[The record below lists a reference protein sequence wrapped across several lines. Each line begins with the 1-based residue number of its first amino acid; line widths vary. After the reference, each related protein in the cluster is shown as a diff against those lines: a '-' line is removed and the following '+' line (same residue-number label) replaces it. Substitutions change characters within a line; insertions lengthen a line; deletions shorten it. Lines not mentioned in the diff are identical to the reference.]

1 MRSASADLPSPRI
14 RRSRLPPPR
23 EKPPR
28 CSSRPQATKRSPL
41 SARLLA
47 SALHSLAEGVIIAS
61 ARWHK
66 RGFRIAFA
74 NDHFC
79 TITGYLPKALLG
91 KPLASL
97 HLDKSEVTR
106 QRRWFRTNPIAQ
118 AYAGEGALVR
128 RDGSSLFAAWVFSA
142 LVDAHGKIT
151 HVVASYRDLTEKRQ
165 LQDALI
171 QAQRLDAVGKLAGG
185 IADDFNNLLSV
196 INGYS
201 EILADRLA
209 TDQQTRH
216 DLSEIHTAGQKA
228 SALTRQL
235 LAFSRRQSVDPRVLH
250 LNELILGHADL
261 LSHLVKPL
269 STLSFALSPQ
279 LLPVRVDATAVQQVL
294 FNLVLNARDALPQ
307 GGHVT
312 ISTER
317 KQVKGPSRHRR
328 QTELPAGNYTVLSV
342 SDNGVGMND
351 AIQARLFE
359 PFFTT
364 KPEGQG
370 TGLGLAQVQ
379 GVVQQSNGYIRVY
392 SAPGMGSR
400 FDIYLPEVNQVTDSS
415 QSVLATASATR
426 GREAILVI
434 ERDAVLQK
442 MISGILTAEG
452 YSVISA
458 AALSEI
464 PRHFTTLELVLV
476 DQRDVATEVV
486 INRLAKD
493 HPSLCVLGTE
503 TQTAN
508 SSAHGRKKHVH
519 EAQLARPFTLNTLL
533 KAIRS
538 LLDQRKS

>member
-1 MRSASADLPSPRI
+1 MRGASANLPSSRLQ
-14 RRSRLPPPR
+14 RGRLPPSTKKPSS
-23 EKPPR
+23 PPR
-28 CSSRPQATKRSPL
+28 AGRTKKTAF
-41 SARLLA
+41 SAKLLA
-47 SALHSLAEGVIIAS
+47 SALQSLGEGVIIAR

-66 RGFRIAFA
+66 AGFRIAFA

-79 TITGYLPKALLG
+79 TLTGHSSRALLG
-91 KPLASL
+91 KSLGSL
-97 HLDKSEVTR
+97 HLDKGEITR
-106 QRRWFRTNPIAQ
+106 QRRWFRASPSAQ

-128 RDGSSLFAAWVFSA
+128 RDGSSLFAAWIFSA
-142 LVDAHGKIT
+142 LVDSKGKVT

-216 DLSEIHTAGQKA
+216 DLSEIHHAGQKA

-235 LAFSRRQSVDPRVLH
+235 LAFSRRQSIDPRVLH

-279 LLPVRVDATAVQQVL
+279 LLPVRIDATALQQVL
-294 FNLVLNARDALPQ
+294 FNLVLNARDALPR

-317 KQVKGPSRHRR
+317 KQVKAVARTRR
-328 QTELPAGNYTVLSV
+328 QPDLPAGNYTVLSV
-342 SDNGVGMND
+342 IDNGTGMD
-351 AIQARLFE
+351 EAIQARIFE

-379 GVVQQSNGYIRVY
+379 GVVQQSNGHIRVY
-392 SAPGMGSR
+392 SAPDMGSR
-400 FDIYLPEVNQVTDSS
+400 FDIYLPEVNQVTDAS
-415 QSVLATASATR
+415 QSVLTTASPTR

-434 ERDAVLQK
+434 EQDDVLRK
-442 MISGILTAEG
+442 MIAGILTAEG
-452 YSVISA
+452 YSVTA
-458 AALSEI
+458 AAAFGDVSGALTS
-464 PRHFTTLELVLV
+464 LDLLVV
-476 DQRDVATEVV
+476 DQNGGATEVA
-486 INRLAKD
+486 IDRLAKD
-493 HPSLCVLGTE
+493 HPALCVLGT
-503 TQTAN
+503 QAH
-508 SSAHGRKKHVH
+508 AVVRPVHGRRKQML
-519 EAQLARPFTLNTLL
+519 EAHLARPFTLNTLL

-538 LLDQRKS
+538 LLDQKKS